1 MAHILVLT
9 HTNPDSDSRILKY
22 LSFFEEN
29 YLDYVAIGI
38 DAREP
43 QPPSKSTI
51 LIYPHL
57 KKGIDVLTEL
67 RVNNRYTRIFLRTF
81 YYFEITIKQFCK
93 GVRVRPK
100 VVHVHD
106 WFSLPSG
113 WLISV
118 LLRARLIYDAH
129 ELESDANGVTKEM
142 RFLVKSIE
150 RICWPKIDTFI
161 TVSRSI
167 LGWYMTEYGIKKC
180 EVILNSPKIR
190 EIKEDNQTEEN
201 YLRDRFN
208 IPDESRVFIYIGVFE
223 FGRGIENYLEA
234 FTRQDMNHHLVFLGS
249 GSLDNAIRKVIQGNN
264 KIHIHEPV
272 THDQVIHLA
281 KNADFGLCL
290 IEDVSLSDWLCLPNK
305 FFEYAFAGLPMIVSD
320 FPELSE
326 VVQSYS
332 LGIAIGSKSEELVTL
347 LRNDSELD
355 RLKRL
360 VSNSDLHELSLEH
373 QHTKLIALYFG
384 S

>member
-29 YLDYVAIGI
+29 YIDYVAIGI

-43 QPPSKSTI
+43 QPPSKSRI
-51 LIYPHL
+51 LIYPNL
-57 KKGIDVLTEL
+57 KKGIDVLAAL
-67 RVNNRYTRIFLRTF
+67 RAKSRYTRIFLRTF

-142 RFLVKSIE
+142 RFLARSIE

-167 LGWYMTEYGIKKC
+167 LGWYMMEYGIKKC

-190 EIKEDNQTEEN
+190 EVEEDNQTGKN

-208 IPDESRVFIYIGVFE
+208 IPDESRVFIYIGAFE
-223 FGRGIENYLEA
+223 FGRGVENYLKA
-234 FTRQDMNHHLVFLGS
+234 FNRQDMNHHLVFLGS
-249 GSLDNAIRKVIQGNN
+249 GSLDNAIRKVIEGND

-305 FFEYAFAGLPMIVSD
+305 FFEYAFAGLPMIVSN

-332 LGIAIGSKSEELVTL
+332 LGIAIGSKGEELVTL

-355 RLKRL
+355 KLKSL
-360 VSNSDLHELSLEH
+360 VSNSDLYELSLEH
-373 QHTKLIALYFG
+373 QHTKLIALHFG